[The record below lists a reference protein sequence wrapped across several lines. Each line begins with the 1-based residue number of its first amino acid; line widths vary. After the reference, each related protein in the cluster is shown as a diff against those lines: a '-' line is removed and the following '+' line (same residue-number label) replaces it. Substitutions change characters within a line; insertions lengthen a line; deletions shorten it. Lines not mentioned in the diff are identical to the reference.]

1 MSDNPNTD
9 ETPQPILTAEDAPDS
24 FVATDEDLSEGSSSG
39 SVRAFSADM
48 SQAALTRINQ
58 YRALAGVGAAT
69 MNLALKAAAD
79 AHVLYYLQNAP
90 VSGSIH
96 DEVEG
101 KPSFS
106 GKDFFTRAAAFGY
119 ANSQSTNE
127 NIDTISDPVAAVNRL
142 MATLN
147 HRIPILDPAYPEV
160 GIGAGEGDG
169 GKTPITVIDFGMPV
183 WKNSF
188 QPQFIIWPPEN
199 GLNFFKSYGG
209 EGPDLFKRAGLTP
222 SYPIGCPISMTYR
235 GAGKIVY
242 DTNGMSLIDARG
254 NQVECYKVADL
265 NSFWTA
271 RNSATIAATK
281 SLSPNTTY
289 QVTFTYKIDNGAPQV
304 RSWKFST
311 GATLA
316 DVNVSTEP
324 RAGLANADSSVKTL
338 WQGVDGPVAAG
349 TAKRTWLYGPDIFDA
364 RYEPYVEA
372 PAGKRVVF
380 YFDKARL
387 EINNP
392 NGDRS
397 SQWFVTSGLLV
408 RELVSGNMQL
418 GDNSY
423 QQKGAAQIPVA
434 GDPGP
439 VNPDAP
445 TYATFGG
452 VASLNNDRRAPQ
464 RVRQPVLET
473 LAKDGTVSTPAPA
486 PAVAKYSYYD
496 NTLGHNVP
504 DVLMKYMNTLP
515 NGWVFVLG
523 LPISEAY
530 WIKVKLAGQDRDV
543 LVQMFERRAI
553 TFTPSNPPDWQV
565 EMGNIGR
572 HYFSWRYGA

>member
-1 MSDNPNTD
+1 MSDNPQD
-9 ETPQPILTAEDAPDS
+9 EAPQPILTAEDSPDS
-24 FVATDEDLSEGSSSG
+24 FVATDEDVSEGSGSG

-48 SQAALTRINQ
+48 SQAALARINQ
-58 YRALAGVGAAT
+58 YRAQVGVGAAT
-69 MNLALKAAAD
+69 MNAALKAAAD

-96 DEVEG
+96 DEVVG

-106 GKDFFTRAAAFGY
+106 GKDFFTRAATFGY

-127 NIDTISDPVAAVNRL
+127 NIDTIADPVAAVNRL

-147 HRIPILDPAYPEV
+147 HRIPILDPAYPDV
-160 GIGAGEGDG
+160 GVAAGEGDG

-183 WKNSF
+183 WKTSF

-199 GLNFFKSYGG
+199 GLSFFKSYGG
-209 EGPDLFKRAGLTP
+209 EGPDLFRRAGLNP
-222 SYPIGCPISMTYR
+222 AYPIGCPISITYR

-242 DTNGMSLIDARG
+242 DANEMSLIDASG
-254 NQVECYKVADL
+254 SQVECYKLADL

-281 SLSPNTTY
+281 PLSPNTTY
-289 QVTFTYKIDNGAPQV
+289 QVTFTYKIDNGVPQV
-304 RSWKFST
+304 RTWKFST
-311 GATLA
+311 GATLS

-324 RAGLANADSSVKTL
+324 KAGLANADTSVRTL

-372 PAGKRVVF
+372 PGGKRVVF

-408 RELVSGNMQL
+408 RELVGGNMQL

-423 QQKGAAQIPVA
+423 QPKGAAQIPVA
-434 GDPGP
+434 GDPGS

-452 VASLNNDRRAPQ
+452 IASLNNNKRAPQ
-464 RVRQPVLET
+464 RVTQPLLESLT
-473 LAKDGTVSTPAPA
+473 KDGTVSTLTTAPA
-486 PAVAKYSYYD
+486 AVKYSYYD

-504 DVLMKYMNTLP
+504 DILMKYMNTLP